1 MFLPVN
7 EQMEIITKGA
17 LEVIQTEDLQEKLR
31 EGRPLRIKL
40 GLDPS
45 APDLHLGHAVV
56 LRKIRQMQELG
67 HEAIIIIGDFTGA
80 IGDPSGKS
88 KTRPQLTREQVEAN
102 ALTYQQ
108 QLYKILDREKTTV
121 LFNSS
126 WLGEMNFRQV
136 LELAS
141 QVTVARIL
149 ERDDFANRFAKQQPI
164 GLHEFF
170 YPLMQAW
177 DSIQIQADIELG
189 GQDQRFNIL
198 MGRTLQKSMG
208 MESQVALFMPLL
220 VGLDGVEKMSK
231 SLGNYVGITEDANT
245 MFQKIMKIGDE
256 QILSYYT
263 LCTDLHPRDIRTV
276 QSRLEE
282 GENPRDVKMEL
293 AHEITRLYHD
303 ASAADM
309 ARQEFIQIFQ
319 KRAVP
324 ATLPLF
330 PVTGAVL
337 REGAIDLTKV
347 LVQAG
352 LASSGSEVRRLVAQ
366 AGVKAEGIILRDF
379 LLSAPLPVTIQVGKA
394 KYVKLVKDKALKDP
408 PSSEA
413 RCFRG

>member
-1 MFLPVN
+1 MLLSVN

-31 EGRPLRIKL
+31 RGRPLRIKL

-56 LRKIRQMQELG
+56 LRKIRQMQDLG
-67 HEAIIIIGDFTGA
+67 HEAVIIIGDFTGA

-88 KTRPQLTREQVEAN
+88 KTRPQLTREQVKAN

-108 QLYKILDREKTTV
+108 QLFKILDREKTTV

-126 WLGEMNFRQV
+126 WLGEMNFHQV

-149 ERDDFANRFAKQQPI
+149 ERDDFANRFARQQPI

-170 YPLMQAW
+170 YPLMQAQ

-220 VGLDGVEKMSK
+220 VGLDGIDKMSK

-245 MFQKIMKIGDE
+245 MFQKIMKIGDD
-256 QILSYYT
+256 QIPPT
-263 LCTDLHPRDIRTV
+263 
-276 QSRLEE
+276 
-282 GENPRDVKMEL
+282 
-293 AHEITRLYHD
+293 TR
-303 ASAADM
+303 
-309 ARQEFIQIFQ
+309 
-319 KRAVP
+319 
-324 ATLPLF
+324 
-330 PVTGAVL
+330 
-337 REGAIDLTKV
+337 
-347 LVQAG
+347 
-352 LASSGSEVRRLVAQ
+352 
-366 AGVKAEGIILRDF
+366 
-379 LLSAPLPVTIQVGKA
+379 SAPTCTRGTSALFNLDLRKGKIQGM
-394 KYVKLVKDKALKDP
+394 
-408 PSSEA
+408 
-413 RCFRG
+413 

>member
-1 MFLPVN
+1 MLLSVN

-31 EGRPLRIKL
+31 RGRPLRIKL

-56 LRKIRQMQELG
+56 LRKIRQMQDLG
-67 HEAIIIIGDFTGA
+67 HEAVIIIGDFTGA

-88 KTRPQLTREQVEAN
+88 KTRPQLTREQVKAN

-108 QLYKILDREKTTV
+108 QLFKILDREKTTV

-126 WLGEMNFRQV
+126 WLGEMNFHQV

-149 ERDDFANRFAKQQPI
+149 ERDDFANRFARQQPI

-170 YPLMQAW
+170 YPLMQAQ

-220 VGLDGVEKMSK
+220 VGLDGIDKMSK

-245 MFQKIMKIGDE
+245 MFQKIMKI
-256 QILSYYT
+256 
-263 LCTDLHPRDIRTV
+263 
-276 QSRLEE
+276 
-282 GENPRDVKMEL
+282 
-293 AHEITRLYHD
+293 
-303 ASAADM
+303 
-309 ARQEFIQIFQ
+309 
-319 KRAVP
+319 
-324 ATLPLF
+324 
-330 PVTGAVL
+330 
-337 REGAIDLTKV
+337 
-347 LVQAG
+347 
-352 LASSGSEVRRLVAQ
+352 VRV
-366 AGVKAEGIILRDF
+366 
-379 LLSAPLPVTIQVGKA
+379 
-394 KYVKLVKDKALKDP
+394 
-408 PSSEA
+408 
-413 RCFRG
+413 

>member
-282 GENPRDVKMEL
+282 GENPRDCL
-293 AHEITRLYHD
+293 LYT
-303 ASAADM
+303 SA
-309 ARQEFIQIFQ
+309 FFNSTGI
-319 KRAVP
+319 
-324 ATLPLF
+324 LP
-330 PVTGAVL
+330 
-337 REGAIDLTKV
+337 
-347 LVQAG
+347 
-352 LASSGSEVRRLVAQ
+352 S
-366 AGVKAEGIILRDF
+366 
-379 LLSAPLPVTIQVGKA
+379 TIPRNK
-394 KYVKLVKDKALKDP
+394 
-408 PSSEA
+408 
-413 RCFRG
+413 